1 MRRSRAALLG
11 FACSTLLPP
20 AAASSMT
27 SMLIRAAS
35 ATLVARRTADVEGY
49 QEASAGSSS
58 GSGSG
63 AETSE
68 LMQAI
73 HYGAIVLLI
82 VMSAISSGLTLGLMS
97 LDKVSLDVII
107 RAGDRSGATADEM
120 RKAKAAR
127 RILPVR
133 ADSNL
138 LLTTLVLTTVAVNSL
153 LSILMADLTSGL
165 VGFFVS
171 TIVILICGE
180 IVPQSLCSR
189 HALSIGSALVP
200 VVKVLRLGLYI
211 FAKPVSFVLDK
222 TVGEDVGTMFTKR
235 ELQKLMEI
243 HVRQKIMHPEEGYI
257 VRGAMSYK
265 RKAVSD
271 IMIPA
276 EKLFSL
282 PAGTILN
289 LETLKMIYNNGYSR
303 IPVWNKDPNDIVG
316 IIFTKDLIYVDPGQD
331 VPLIAFARVFAVA
344 AHRIWLDAQL
354 GEVLSVFK
362 MGSTH
367 MALVYDVNNS
377 GPGDPFYELK
387 GLVTL
392 EDIVEE
398 ILQSKIIDETD
409 SPEARKERENCTD
422 KIGYFDGV
430 YSDEDP
436 LLSEPKTTFATT
448 TTTLECNATVAGQET
463 IARWSLLS
471 ELTFSRDSHAA
482 AAFADQIWIVGGV
495 SASYY
500 TKRLEYTTTRSDV
513 VSSPDGVEWTEVL
526 EEAPFRRRY
535 GHSLI
540 AFTDS
545 SDNVERLT
553 LLGGFSPEPAT
564 DIWVTTDGASWTETT
579 ITVPWTDGCGLCVT
593 DPNARYE
600 NSTSVPTL
608 FLLAGNVGVQKVNDV
623 FRSSDG
629 MLCEQEGTICS
640 GEGVCVQGGTCLCSN
655 GKTGA
660 LCDSELPYTIVDS
673 TSCFPES
680 APVIV
685 LGGKTKRLGDVKIG
699 DSVLALNPAG
709 EPVFSTVYY
718 IPHESFVD
726 GATDFISVEHEGLTH
741 EQDNDF
747 IEALQLTPDHL
758 VYYLQESEVF
768 EANFY
773 RSAWKTRLRE
783 PWTASLAQK
792 PASEL
797 QVNDLLLMLPSSQS
811 SSPSCAA
818 SNTENDPPPR
828 NASRSTCWSCP
839 DGKHGALPCQEE
851 PPAGPTL
858 VRVTRL
864 TRASRRGA
872 KTVYTMTGN
881 LFVAGVLCSNFGDY
895 YPTLPGQQLRDS
907 VAFKLFAPHRAV
919 FRLLPYTR
927 TAELLRVLMDQ
938 LLLPVLRWLRPLL
951 S

>member
-265 RKAVSD
+265 RKAPWNLLSVD
-271 IMIPA
+271 CFP
-276 EKLFSL
+276 FST
-282 PAGTILN
+282 P
-289 LETLKMIYNNGYSR
+289 
-303 IPVWNKDPNDIVG
+303 
-316 IIFTKDLIYVDPGQD
+316 
-331 VPLIAFARVFAVA
+331 
-344 AHRIWLDAQL
+344 L